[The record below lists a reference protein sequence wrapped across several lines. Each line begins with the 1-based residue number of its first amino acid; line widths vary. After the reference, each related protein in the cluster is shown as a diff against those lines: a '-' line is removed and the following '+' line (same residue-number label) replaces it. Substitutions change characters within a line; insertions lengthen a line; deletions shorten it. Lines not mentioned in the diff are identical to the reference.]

1 MTNYL
6 FSSNLNHIYF
16 VISNL
21 HHDNSI
27 VRISKNLVKIK
38 KYSRNFMPKS
48 SNRSHADKKSCIKK
62 NILKKMSNNDLF

>member
-38 KYSRNFMPKS
+38 KYSRNFMS
-48 SNRSHADKKSCIKK
+48 RSHADKKSCIKK